1 MTRLT
6 LFIAALALLGAWYT
20 IVKGRKSLA
29 NTTLLGASNWVVLV
43 ALAWSFTFACDQGL
57 GLVSGP
63 FADHLW
69 YGTAILSLCPAIAVL
84 GARRP
89 GNRVWTLF
97 ILLPM
102 LCVLGWPMGALALQV
117 SELRGLQL
125 ETPQLAAYG
134 LVLIMGF
141 GNYCGTRNTL
151 AALICGMVLFATV
164 LSISSVTP
172 SWLADR
178 KFTRF
183 WSTICISMTVCMMS
197 VRQPIHRVHPFDRVW
212 FDFFDDFGIVWGRR
226 IQDRINH
233 LATRERLPVRLELD
247 GFVFTESSMHQV
259 QSTSGNDLTQT
270 EARVEHF
277 LRWLLRRF
285 VDPIWIDQRLN
296 HSAKEIEP
304 QPMSV
309 DS

>member
-1 MTRLT
+1 MFVVT
-6 LFIAALALLGAWYT
+6 ILLGAWCT
-20 IVKGRKSLA
+20 IVPGRKSLA
-29 NTTLLGASNWVVLV
+29 QTTLGLAGNWLVLAAMAWTGAFLFDHC
-43 ALAWSFTFACDQGL
+43 LKI
-57 GLVSGP
+57 VSAAV
-63 FADHLW
+63 ADHLW
-69 YGTAILSLCPAIAVL
+69 YGAAVLSLCPPIAVL

-89 GNRVWTLF
+89 GNRVWTMF

-102 LCVLGWPMGALALQV
+102 LFALGWPIGTLAIQG

-125 ETPQLAAYG
+125 ETPQLMAYT

-141 GNYCGTRNTL
+141 GNYCGTRNTVP
-151 AALICGMVLFATV
+151 AIIFSMALFVSV
-164 LSISSVTP
+164 LSITSSSP

-178 KFTRF
+178 NATRF
-183 WSTICISMTVCMMS
+183 WSTAVVSMTICLMGLRRKS
-197 VRQPIHRVHPFDRVW
+197 IHRHSFDRVW

-233 LATRERLPVRLELD
+233 LAASEKLPVHLDSD
-247 GFVFTESSMHQV
+247 GFHFETSSMGENSAAHDQL
-259 QSTSGNDLTQT
+259 SQT

-285 VDPIWIDQRLN
+285 VDPVWIDERLG
-296 HSAKEIEP
+296 HTAKQIEP
-304 QPMSV
+304 QRMTV

>member
-6 LFIAALALLGAWYT
+6 TLIVSLSLLGAWYT
-20 IVKGRKSLA
+20 IIRGRKSLT
-29 NTTLLGASNWVVLV
+29 NTTLLLAWNWVVLV
-43 ALAWSFTFACDQGL
+43 ALAWTFVFVCDHGL

-89 GNRVWTLF
+89 GNRVWAMF

-102 LCVLGWPMGALALQV
+102 LCALGWPIGALAVQG

-134 LVLIMGF
+134 LILIMGF

-151 AALICGMVLFATV
+151 TAIIFSMVLFAMV
-164 LSISSVTP
+164 LSISSITP
-172 SWLADR
+172 IWLADR
-178 KFTRF
+178 NFTRI
-183 WSTICISMTVCMMS
+183 WGTICVSVTVCMMS
-197 VRQPIHRVHPFDRVW
+197 TRKRISRVHPFDRVW

-233 LATRERLPVRLELD
+233 LASRERLPVRLELD
-247 GFVFTESSMHQV
+247 GFVFTDSSQRVDSALGEHL
-259 QSTSGNDLTQT
+259 SQT

-285 VDPIWIDQRLN
+285 VDPIWIDQRLERP
-296 HSAKEIEP
+296 AKEIEP
-304 QPMSV
+304 QPMTV